1 MKCQQVQQLAG
12 EFPVA
17 RLCAILGLRASSYY
31 AWLRREPSPQTVKN
45 RDLLSQIEVIWRRFS
60 GIYGAPRIWSEL
72 QDLGVK
78 VSLNRVAKLMRK
90 AGLCG
95 KTARKRR
102 PQTTQSDPSHAF
114 APNLL
119 NRHFKGHQRNQVWL
133 TDISY
138 IETDEGW
145 LYLAAVMDLGSREI
159 VGLAMA
165 DHMRT
170 ELTLD
175 ALKMA
180 IIQQRPAPG
189 LLHHSDR
196 GSQYTAQAYQ
206 QCLRTAKMRVSM
218 SRKGNCWDN
227 APMESFWA
235 TLKRECADQSFH
247 NHFQAR
253 STIFAYIMAFYNR
266 SRRHSALAY
275 ATPITCAA

>member
-1 MKCQQVQQLAG
+1 MKYQAVQRLAT

-17 RLCAILGLRASSYY
+17 RLCAVLGLPISSYY
-31 AWLRREPSPQTVKN
+31 ACLQREPSPRAVQNKS
-45 RDLLSQIEVIWRRFS
+45 LLAQIEAIWRRFR

-72 QDLGVK
+72 QALGVK

-95 KTARKRR
+95 KMARKRR

-119 NRHFKGHQRNQVWL
+119 NRQFQGQPRNQVWL
-133 TDISY
+133 TDITY
-138 IETDEGW
+138 IDTDEGW

-165 DHMRT
+165 EHMRT

-175 ALKMA
+175 ALNMA
-180 IIQQRPAPG
+180 ILQQRPAPG

-196 GSQYTAQAYQ
+196 GSQYTAHAYQ
-206 QCLRTAKMRVSM
+206 ERLAAAKMRVSM

-235 TLKRECADQSFH
+235 TLKRECADQAFRSH
-247 NHFQAR
+247 LEAR
-253 STIFAYIMAFYNR
+253 TAIFAYIMAFYNR
-266 SRRHSALAY
+266 SRRHSALDY
-275 ATPITCAA
+275 ASPLTCAA